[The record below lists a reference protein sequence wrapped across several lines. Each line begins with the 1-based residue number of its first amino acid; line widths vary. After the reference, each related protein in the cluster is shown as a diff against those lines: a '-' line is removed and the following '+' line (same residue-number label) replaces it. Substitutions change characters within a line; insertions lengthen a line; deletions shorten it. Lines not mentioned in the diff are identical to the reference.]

1 MSTSRV
7 SFVNRSRNSG
17 EPRVLA
23 NILPKRDQVSLKQT
37 TKIVEEVSFRFY
49 LQIELDRETRVRSI
63 HWLILVYVFQA
74 HELLKAVASRPGG
87 PPYSSW
93 ETWRAGRFGR
103 QLKLGEVPIP
113 AGLKVRVG
121 LVQVVVQRGLG
132 VEDLLARLAV
142 EARLLLNVQLH
153 QVATHVALPGATT
166 RQSKS
171 GQIPNKQTKGSETR
185 QNDMNLAE

>member
-1 MSTSRV
+1 M
-7 SFVNRSRNSG
+7 
-17 EPRVLA
+17 
-23 NILPKRDQVSLKQT
+23 
-37 TKIVEEVSFRFY
+37 
-49 LQIELDRETRVRSI
+49 
-63 HWLILVYVFQA
+63 
-74 HELLKAVASRPGG
+74 
-87 PPYSSW
+87 
-93 ETWRAGRFGR
+93 
-103 QLKLGEVPIP
+103 
-113 AGLKVRVG
+113 G

-185 QNDMNLAE
+185 QNDMNLAECLTTSLNFQSVQELVPELL